1 MTSLSSPK
9 PAENKGHV
17 VRATGPIVDV
27 QFASLVPPLGRALLI
42 PTHNLILEVIE
53 YAEHKT
59 VRCIALNSTETVF
72 YGMEVID
79 TQKPVSIPLGKDI
92 LGRVVNTFG
101 NPLDNL
107 PQYEVEEF
115 RPIVQQP
122 PNFFDVSGKLEIYE
136 TGIKAID
143 FFAPFPKG
151 GKIGMFGGAGVGKTV
166 IITELIHNIVSVM
179 QGLSVFIGVGERTRE
194 GHELVEELR
203 EKGFLGNVSLIYGQ
217 MNETPGIRFRAAHA
231 GLTVAEY
238 LRDTFSKDVLLFIDN
253 VFRYAQA
260 GNEISTI
267 LGRLPS
273 DTGYQPTLGREIGE
287 IEERIASTSAGAI
300 TSAQAV
306 YVPADDFNDPA
317 VETILSKLDSSV
329 ILSRDLVRKRIYP
342 AIDPLR
348 STSILIDR
356 ILIGDEHFEAI
367 RETRKILQR
376 NEELQSIISV
386 LGKDELSPADRD
398 IVDRAGKIQK
408 FFAQPFFSSE
418 NYTGI
423 KGVYVPLKETVKGVR
438 KIISGECDEIPEDMF
453 YMKGTIDTIE
463 EEWQKK
469 KEASP

>member
-1 MTSLSSPK
+1 MTDIQHK
-9 PAENKGHV
+9 ETIENKGHV
-17 VRATGPIVDV
+17 IRATGPIVDV
-27 QFASLVPPLGRALLI
+27 RFASLVPPLGRALLI
-42 PTHNLILEVIE
+42 PSHNLILEVIE
-53 YAEHKT
+53 YAENKT

-79 TQKPVSIPLGKDI
+79 TQNPVSIPLGKGI

-101 NPLDNL
+101 SPLDNA
-107 PQYEVEEF
+107 PQYEIEEY
-115 RPIVQQP
+115 RPIVQP
-122 PNFFDVSGKLEIYE
+122 PPPFLEVNGKLEIYQ
-136 TGIKAID
+136 TGIKVID

-194 GHELVEELR
+194 GHELIEELR

-253 VFRYAQA
+253 VFRFAQA

-287 IEERIASTSAGAI
+287 VEERIASTDRGAI

-329 ILSRDLVRKRIYP
+329 ILSRDLMRKRIYP
-342 AIDPLR
+342 AVDPLR

-356 ILIGDEHFEAI
+356 ILIGDDHFNGVREA
-367 RETRKILQR
+367 RKILQR

-386 LGKDELSPADRD
+386 LGKDELSVADRS
-398 IVDRAGKIQK
+398 IVDRAGKLQK
-408 FFAQPFFSSE
+408 FFTQPFFSSE
-418 NYTGI
+418 NYTGT
-423 KGVYVPLKETVKGVR
+423 KGQYVPLEDTIRGAL
-438 KIISGECDEIPEDMF
+438 KIINGECDDIPEDMF
-453 YMKGTIDTIE
+453 YMKGTVEGIE
-463 EEWQKK
+463 EEWRKK
-469 KEASP
+469 KEAS